1 MIRISLLLI
10 CLMVLA
16 SSCGNSDRKEIES
29 VLSQRQKALETK
41 NLELYLGCIAPGY
54 RVDKNGK
61 IIDIAKLKKQFE
73 TNVSLFDD
81 IQISSKDRSIY
92 IQGNKANVAQR
103 TDVRLR
109 IDKDK
114 GAFRLSENLVFE
126 KIDGKWRI
134 VKESDAD
141 FLDGF
146 VFGGKR

>member
-1 MIRISLLLI
+1 MSRISALIVCFVVLL
-10 CLMVLA
+10 A
-16 SSCGNSDRKEIES
+16 SCGNSDRKDIES

-41 NLELYLGCIAPGY
+41 NLVLYLECISPDY
-54 RVDKNGK
+54 RVVKNGEV
-61 IIDIAKLKKQFE
+61 IDIAKLKKQFK

-81 IQISSKDRSIY
+81 IQITSKDRSIY
-92 IQGNKANVAQR
+92 IEGNRASVAQR
-103 TDVRLR
+103 TDVKLR

-114 GAFRLSENLVFE
+114 GAFRLNENLMFQ
-126 KIDGKWRI
+126 KINGKWKI

>member
-1 MIRISLLLI
+1 MIRISVLII
-10 CLMVLA
+10 CLIILLD
-16 SSCGNSDRKEIES
+16 SCGNSDRKGIES
-29 VLSQRQKALETK
+29 ILSQRQSALETK
-41 NLELYLGCIAPGY
+41 NLELYLECISPGY
-54 RVDKNGK
+54 RAEKNGEV
-61 IIDIAKLKKQFE
+61 IDIDALKKQFE

-81 IQISSKDRSIY
+81 IQISSKDQSIY
-92 IQGNKANVAQR
+92 IEGNTANVAQR
-103 TDVRLR
+103 TDVKLR

-134 VKESDAD
+134 IKESDAD

>member
-1 MIRISLLLI
+1 LI
-10 CLMVLA
+10 VLA
-16 SSCGNSDRKEIES
+16 NSCGNSDRKEIES
-29 VLSQRQKALETK
+29 VLSQRQRALETK
-41 NLELYLGCIAPGY
+41 DLELYLGCISPTY
-54 RVDKNGK
+54 RVGKNDE
-61 IIDIAKLKKQFE
+61 IIDLAKLKKQFE

-81 IQISSKDRSIY
+81 IQISSKDQSIY
-92 IQGNKANVAQR
+92 IEGNRANVAQR
-103 TDVRLR
+103 TDVKLR

-134 VKESDAD
+134 IKESDAD

>member
-1 MIRISLLLI
+1 MIRISLLFI
-10 CLMVLA
+10 CLIVLVG
-16 SSCGNSDRKEIES
+16 SCGNSDRKEIES
-29 VLSQRQKALETK
+29 VLSQRQRALETK
-41 NLELYLGCIAPGY
+41 NLELYLECISPGY
-54 RVDKNGK
+54 RVDKNGEV
-61 IIDIAKLKKQFE
+61 IDIDKLKKQFE

-81 IQISSKDRSIY
+81 IQISSKDQSIY
-92 IQGNKANVAQR
+92 IEGNRANVAQR
-103 TDVRLR
+103 TDVKLR

-134 VKESDAD
+134 IKESDAD

>member
-1 MIRISLLLI
+1 MIRISVLLMFLI
-10 CLMVLA
+10 LLA
-16 SSCGNSDRKEIES
+16 NSCGNSDRKEIES
-29 VLSQRQKALETK
+29 VLSQRQRALETK
-41 NLELYLGCIAPGY
+41 NLELYLGCISPVY
-54 RVDKNGK
+54 RVDKNGE

-81 IQISSKDRSIY
+81 IQISSKDQSIY
-92 IQGNKANVAQR
+92 IEGNRANVAQR
-103 TDVRLR
+103 TDVKLR

-126 KIDGKWRI
+126 KIDGKWKI
-134 VKESDAD
+134 IKESDAD

>member
-1 MIRISLLLI
+1 MIRISLPIVCFIVLL
-10 CLMVLA
+10 A
-16 SSCGNSDRKEIES
+16 SCGNSDRKEIES
-29 VLSQRQKALETK
+29 ILSQRQRALETK
-41 NLELYLGCIAPGY
+41 NLELYLGCISPGY
-54 RVDKNGK
+54 RVDKNGEV
-61 IIDIAKLKKQFE
+61 IDIDKLKKQFE

-81 IQISSKDRSIY
+81 IQISSKDQRIY
-92 IQGNKANVAQR
+92 IEGNRANVAQR
-103 TDVRLR
+103 TDVKLR

-134 VKESDAD
+134 IKESDAD

>member
-1 MIRISLLLI
+1 MIRVSVLYI
-10 CLMVLA
+10 CLAILLG
-16 SSCGNSDRKEIES
+16 SCGNSDRKEIES
-29 VLSQRQKALETK
+29 IMSQRRRALETK
-41 NLELYLGCIAPGY
+41 NVELYLECISPSY
-54 RVDKNGK
+54 RVERNGEV
-61 IIDIAKLKKQFE
+61 IDIDKIKKRFE

-81 IQISSKDRSIY
+81 IQISNKDQNIY
-92 IQGNKANVAQR
+92 IDGNTANVAQR

-114 GAFRLSENLVFE
+114 GAFRLTENLLFE

-146 VFGGKR
+146 VFGGNR

>member
-1 MIRISLLLI
+1 MIRISVLII
-10 CLMVLA
+10 CLIILLD
-16 SSCGNSDRKEIES
+16 SCGNSDRKGIES
-29 VLSQRQKALETK
+29 ILSQRQSALETK
-41 NLELYLGCIAPGY
+41 NLELYLECISPGY
-54 RVDKNGK
+54 RAEKNGEV
-61 IIDIAKLKKQFE
+61 IDLDALKKQFE

-81 IQISSKDRSIY
+81 IQISSKDQSIY
-92 IQGNKANVAQR
+92 IEGNTANVAQR
-103 TDVRLR
+103 TDVKLR

-134 VKESDAD
+134 IKESDAD

>member
-1 MIRISLLLI
+1 LIILLD
-10 CLMVLA
+10 
-16 SSCGNSDRKEIES
+16 SCGNSDRKGIES
-29 VLSQRQKALETK
+29 ILSQRQSALETK
-41 NLELYLGCIAPGY
+41 NLELYLECISPGY
-54 RVDKNGK
+54 RAEKNGEV
-61 IIDIAKLKKQFE
+61 IDIDALKKQFE

-81 IQISSKDRSIY
+81 IQISSKDQSIY
-92 IQGNKANVAQR
+92 IEGNTANVAQR
-103 TDVRLR
+103 TDVKLR

-134 VKESDAD
+134 IKESDAD

>member
-10 CLMVLA
+10 CLIVLVD
-16 SSCGNSDRKEIES
+16 SCGNSDRKEIES
-29 VLSQRQKALETK
+29 VLSQRQRALETK
-41 NLELYLGCIAPGY
+41 NLELYLECISPGY
-54 RVDKNGK
+54 RVDKNGEV
-61 IIDIAKLKKQFE
+61 IDIDKLKKQFE

-81 IQISSKDRSIY
+81 IQISSKDQSIY
-92 IQGNKANVAQR
+92 IDGDRANVAQR
-103 TDVRLR
+103 TDVKLR

-134 VKESDAD
+134 IKESDAD